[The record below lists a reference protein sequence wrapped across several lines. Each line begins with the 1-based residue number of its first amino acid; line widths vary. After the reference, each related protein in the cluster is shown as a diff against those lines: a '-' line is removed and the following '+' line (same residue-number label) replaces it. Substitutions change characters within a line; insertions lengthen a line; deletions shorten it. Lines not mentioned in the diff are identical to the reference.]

1 MNKQCYIRFNED
13 LHLLYNDRFIRM
25 ALFTFEDD
33 GGRCCHLS
41 GQANWEISRTGP
53 EADAL
58 FDELLTMEQVSW
70 ADLKR
75 MGFTQYG

>member
-25 ALFTFEDD
+25 ALFTFEND

-41 GQANWEISRTGP
+41 GQANWEISHTGP
-53 EADAL
+53 GADAL
-58 FDELLTMEQVSW
+58 FDELLTMDEVSW

>member
-1 MNKQCYIRFNED
+1 
-13 LHLLYNDRFIRM
+13 
-25 ALFTFEDD
+25 
-33 GGRCCHLS
+33 LS
-41 GQANWEISRTGP
+41 GQANWEISCTGP

-58 FDELLTMEQVSW
+58 FDELLTMEEVSW